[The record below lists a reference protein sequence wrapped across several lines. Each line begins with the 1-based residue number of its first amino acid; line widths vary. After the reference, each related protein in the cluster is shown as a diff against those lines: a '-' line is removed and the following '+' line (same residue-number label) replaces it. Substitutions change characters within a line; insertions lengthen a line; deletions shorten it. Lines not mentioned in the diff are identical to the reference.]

1 MSKYN
6 VREHHNQEVPPLNV
20 EILLSLE
27 TAQTCRCGEVDDVC
41 PVSQA
46 VERIPLCAEEYCQ

>member
-46 VERIPLCAEEYCQ
+46 VARIPLCAEEY